1 MANQNT
7 HGFKRPFPALTPSQR
22 YFLDVNGY
30 VVVENTLDEGEVGRL
45 YEALQGL
52 KRDLLKTGEPGKT
65 RVRGCHFSQVK
76 EHYVHFA
83 HILESDPAIFAYL
96 THPRL
101 SCHGRRT
108 GWRQRAVGGIG
119 SYDKQSQSR

>member
-45 YEALQGL
+45 YKALQGL
-52 KRDLLKTGEPGKT
+52 KRDLLKLGSRE
-65 RVRGCHFSQVK
+65 RQ
-76 EHYVHFA
+76 
-83 HILESDPAIFAYL
+83 ESVGVIF
-96 THPRL
+96 PR
-101 SCHGRRT
+101 
-108 GWRQRAVGGIG
+108 
-119 SYDKQSQSR
+119 

>member
-45 YEALQGL
+45 YEALQRL

-101 SCHGRRT
+101 V
-108 GWRQRAVGGIG
+108 AMAEELVGG
-119 SYDKQSQSR
+119 